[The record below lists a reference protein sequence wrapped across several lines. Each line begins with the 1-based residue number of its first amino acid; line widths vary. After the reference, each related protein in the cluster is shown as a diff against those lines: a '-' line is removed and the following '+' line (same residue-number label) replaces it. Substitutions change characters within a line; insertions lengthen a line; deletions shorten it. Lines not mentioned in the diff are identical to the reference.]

1 MSSPIISIIN
11 AKKSYGSKE
20 VLKGLSLEVEEGE
33 IYGFLGPNG
42 AGKSTTIKILIG
54 LTDCECDE
62 ISLAGHKPLP
72 RNTEYL
78 RKIGVVQEAQSLY
91 DNFTVY
97 ENLDLFRK
105 LLGLELS
112 RLEELLDELKL
123 REHQETKARELSKGF
138 KQRVLI
144 ARAFLHKPKI
154 LFLDEPSSGLDPI
167 AADKVHQFIKNLKK
181 SGTTVFITSHFME
194 EVEELCDRVGFLKHG
209 HLIEEGIPSEL
220 LTKYSAK
227 RLKDVFLTLLK
238 DEDDE

>member
-1 MSSPIISIIN
+1 MNPAIISIKN
-11 AKKSYGSKE
+11 ARKSYGTKV
-20 VLKGLSLEVEEGE
+20 VLKGLSLQVAEGE

-62 ISLAGHKPLP
+62 ILLAGYKPLP
-72 RNTEYL
+72 RNIEYL
-78 RKIGVVQEAQSLY
+78 KNIGVVQEAQSLY
-91 DNFTVY
+91 DNFTVF

-105 LLGLELS
+105 LLGLDPS

-123 REHQETKARELSKGF
+123 REYQETKASELSKGF

-167 AADKVHQFIKNLKK
+167 AADKVHQFIKNLKH

-209 HLIEEGIPSEL
+209 SLIEEGVPSEL
-220 LTKYSAK
+220 LKKYSAK

-238 DEDDE
+238 DDDE

>member
-1 MSSPIISIIN
+1 MNPSIISIIN
-11 AKKSYGSKE
+11 VKKSYGTKE
-20 VLKGLSLEVEEGE
+20 VLKGLSLQVSEGE

-54 LTDCECDE
+54 LTDCECDD
-62 ISLAGHKPLP
+62 ILLAGHKPIP

-78 RKIGVVQEAQSLY
+78 RNIGVVQEAQSLY

-105 LLGLELS
+105 LLGLDVS

-123 REHQETKARELSKGF
+123 RDHQDTKASELSKGF
-138 KQRVLI
+138 RQRVLI

-167 AADKVHQFIKNLKK
+167 AADKVHQFIKNLKE

-194 EVEELCDRVGFLKHG
+194 EVEELCDRVGFLKNG
-209 HLIEEGIPSEL
+209 SLIEEGVPREL
-220 LTKYSAK
+220 LVKYSAK

-238 DEDDE
+238 DDDDE